1 MEGFGHYLLAGFGMM
16 LVIEGLIYAIFPA
29 QAKALLEAIRD
40 IGPDQIRL
48 FGTIVAAFGVALVY
62 ALK

>member
-1 MEGFGHYLLAGFGMM
+1 MM

-29 QAKALLEAIRD
+29 QAKAMLEAIRD
-40 IGPDQIRL
+40 IQPDQIRI
-48 FGTIVAAFGVALVY
+48 FGTIVAVFGVALVY